1 LTPDRR
7 ISLFERREECGLPF
21 EFDSDPII
29 GDLELKTTAI
39 VVAGVDVDCSAG
51 RGEFYGVVNQV
62 PECLVDAYRV
72 GLDVMLLRIQLRG
85 NRYLLCCDT

>member
-1 LTPDRR
+1 VRPAV
-7 ISLFERREECGLPF
+7 

-39 VVAGVDVDCSAG
+39 IVGGADVDLSAG
-51 RGEFYGVVNQV
+51 RSEFYGVVNQV
-62 PECLVDAYRV
+62 PEDLVDAYRV
-72 GLDVMLLRIQLRG
+72 GLDVMLLRSQMRG